1 MQLLRYTPSH
11 VISRVNS
18 DMFEASLK
26 RMEILVTCLV
36 LAQRRDQQ
44 LKLLPFKHAL
54 FEFEFDLNLIL
65 TRV

>member
-26 RMEILVTCLV
+26 RMEILV